1 MSEKGKLIQS
11 VGSTF
16 KLMIVITRGLIA
28 LALDNKLDKGI
39 ISPKNIL
46 KSVFII
52 EGEEDNHIEYMF
64 NTRLNDSFSTF
75 ITWKQSYI

>member
-1 MSEKGKLIQS
+1 
-11 VGSTF
+11 
-16 KLMIVITRGLIA
+16 MIVITRGLIS

-52 EGEEDNHIEYMF
+52 EGEEE
-64 NTRLNDSFSTF
+64 
-75 ITWKQSYI
+75 